1 MALHWIFGSSGSGK
15 TYYLYNHIIA
25 LSKEE
30 PSGKYLIIVPEQ
42 FTMQTQKDI
51 VMLSEAKGIM
61 NIDVLSFMRLAYRV
75 LSETPALDAPVLL
88 DEGKGMVIRKL
99 LLSHEKE
106 WKSFGNNI
114 KRAGFVEE
122 MKSIITEFLQYG
134 VDMDELERLR
144 KESEGKTLL
153 KTKLYDLSLLYKYYK
168 SYMEERYISAEEIL
182 KLLADYADSS
192 KLLKDAVIVFNGFTG
207 FTPIQYLL
215 LSKLL
220 KMAKDVYISVTIDR
234 DADPFMPAKPY
245 DLFYMSKTFIK
256 KCMDIAQKCG
266 VRVCQPVWTGKDN
279 GRIPWRFENNPEMQ
293 KLSANLFRQN
303 KKQSTDFTE
312 NHAVHIYEAEN
323 PYNESAFLIWKIN
336 FLVRE
341 RGMRYRDI
349 AVITGDMTLYGRL
362 LKEEFEDAGI
372 PYFMDYNRSI
382 LSNSF
387 IDMVLSLL
395 MIAEQGFLYENVMRF
410 LRNGIVRDY
419 LSFDSEMTDEL
430 DNYLLATGIRGNNL
444 WNMQWKSTDELNA
457 LRIKLTELIMPF
469 VNRMKDAVT
478 VTDYT
483 LALYTFIS
491 ENRIEEAVNEI
502 AEEYGK
508 NNNPYCKKEYEQIYR
523 IFIGLLE
530 QMAELMGDEE
540 LSVKEY
546 KELLKIGIT
555 EADVGVI
562 PIGTDAV
569 IVGDISRTR
578 LKHIKALFFAGVNEG
593 IVPKSVSGGGFLSDM
608 EREYLEKCKAMLAP
622 TARERVFSERFY
634 LYLNATKPSE
644 MLYISYSLRS
654 CKGEEMAPSS
664 FIRQIK
670 DIIGD
675 IQTERD
681 YRNEGVYGKLGIDKG
696 KSYWIKS
703 LREYAAGNEEYG
715 FEECFAILHG
725 NFMEYTDNKALFES
739 AFYTGESS
747 MISQEAAGLLYS
759 KEIISSIS
767 RLEKF
772 GACAFAHFLR
782 YGLMLQER
790 KEYKIDIPDIGNIFH
805 KIIEGFSRRLNAE
818 KISWRALDD
827 AVIKEWTS
835 EIASLV
841 CTEYGNGVMDST
853 GRYSYMKERIM
864 RVSESALCA
873 LCSHMK
879 AGKFEQMAY
888 EVSFDRITGAPSLN
902 YQLDNGNMMHLTG
915 KIDRIDICEEDDKVY
930 VKIIDYKSGEHV
942 FDAGKLYYGLN
953 LQLSVYL
960 LAAGDVL
967 KNAYPDKTIVPA
979 GILYFHINDPV
990 FEEDK
995 KREGAFVMR
1004 GPVNEKPP
1012 APYLIDTNLG
1022 DSGSGLN
1029 CGAVSEVIKAAVAKD
1044 GHFDKR
1050 RSDVIP
1056 EPYFKYLTSAAKDK
1070 MLSFAEKIMSG
1081 DTSIHPYMLGNEKAC
1096 TYCKYKAV
1104 CGFDAKFKGNSYKK
1118 FKPVD
1123 EDEIW
1128 KEWGERYGRQK

>member
-15 TYYLYNHIIA
+15 THYLYNHIIG

-75 LSETPALDAPVLL
+75 LSETPALRKPVLL

-106 WKSFGNNI
+106 WQSFGNNI
-114 KRAGFVEE
+114 NRAGFVEE

-134 VDMDELERLR
+134 IDIDELERLK
-144 KESEGKTLL
+144 KETGEKKLL
-153 KTKLYDLSLLYKYYK
+153 ETKLSDLLLLYKYYR

-182 KLLADYADSS
+182 KLLADYADGSE
-192 KLLKDAVIVFNGFTG
+192 LLKDSIIVLNGFTG
-207 FTPIQYLL
+207 FTPIQYML

-220 KMAKDVYISVTIDR
+220 MTAKDVYISVTIDR

-256 KCMDIAQKCG
+256 KCIDIAGKCG
-266 VRVCQPVWTGKDN
+266 VRVCEPVWTGKDD
-279 GRIPWRFENNPEMQ
+279 GRIPWRFVNNPDMQ
-293 KLSANLFRQN
+293 KLSANLFRQKVKTGGDSIGN
-303 KKQSTDFTE
+303 
-312 NHAVHIYEAEN
+312 NAIHIYEAEN
-323 PYNESAFLIWKIN
+323 PYEECAFLIWRIN
-336 FLVRE
+336 SLVRKS
-341 RGMRYRDI
+341 GMRYRDI

-362 LKEEFEDAGI
+362 LKERFEDAGI
-372 PYFMDYNRSI
+372 PFFMDYNRSI

-387 IDMVLSLL
+387 IDMVLSLM
-395 MIAEQGFLYENVMRF
+395 MIAEQGLLYENVMRF

-419 LSFDSEMTDEL
+419 LVFESEMTDEL

-444 WNMQWKSTDELNA
+444 WNTKWRSTDELNE

-469 VNRMKDAVT
+469 VEQMKAAKT

-483 LALYTFIS
+483 LALYSFIS
-491 ENRIEEAVNEI
+491 ENRIEDAIDEI
-502 AEEYGK
+502 AKQYGK

-530 QMAELMGDEE
+530 QMTELMGDEE

-555 EADVGVI
+555 ESDVGVI
-562 PIGTDAV
+562 PIGADAV

-578 LKHIKALFFAGVNEG
+578 LKHIKVLFFAGVNEG
-593 IVPKSVSGGGFLSDM
+593 IVPKSISGGGFLSDA
-608 EREYLEKCKAMLAP
+608 EREYLETCGAMLAP
-622 TARERVFSERFY
+622 TARERIFSERFY
-634 LYLNATKPSE
+634 LYLNATKPSD

-654 CKGEEMAPSS
+654 CKGEEMTPSS
-664 FIRQIK
+664 FIKQVK

-681 YRNEGVYGKLGIDKG
+681 YRNEGVYGKLGTDKG
-696 KSYWIKS
+696 KSYWIRS

-715 FEECFAILHG
+715 SEECFNILHG
-725 NFMEYTDNKALFES
+725 RFMGYQDNKTLFES

-747 MISQEAAGLLYS
+747 MISPEAAGLLYS

-782 YGLMLQER
+782 YGLLLQER

-805 KIIEGFSRRLNAE
+805 KIIEGFSKRLNAK
-818 KISWRALDD
+818 KISWRALDE
-827 AVIKEWTS
+827 AMIKEWTT
-835 EIASLV
+835 EIATLV
-841 CTEYGNGVMDST
+841 CTEYGDGVMEST
-853 GRYSYMKERIM
+853 GRYSYMKERII
-864 RVSESALCA
+864 RISESALCA
-873 LCSHMK
+873 LCDHMK

-888 EVSFDRITGAPSLN
+888 EVSFDRITGAASLN
-902 YQLDNGNMMHLTG
+902 YELDNGSMMHLNG
-915 KIDRIDICEEDDKVY
+915 KIDRIDICEENDKIY
-930 VKIIDYKSGEHV
+930 VKIIDYKSGAHV
-942 FDAGKLYYGLN
+942 FDAQKLYYGLN

-967 KNAYPDKTIVPA
+967 KNAYPDKTVVPA
-979 GILYFHINDPV
+979 GILYFHIDDPV

-995 KREGAFVMR
+995 KRDGAFVMR
-1004 GPVNEKPP
+1004 GPVNEKSPV
-1012 APYLIDTNLG
+1012 PYLIDANLG
-1022 DSGSGLN
+1022 SSETGLYE
-1029 CGAVSEVIKAAVAKD
+1029 GAVSDVIKAVVAKD

-1056 EPYFKYLTSAAKDK
+1056 EPYFKYLTSAAKEK
-1070 MLSFAEKIMSG
+1070 MLSFANEIMSG
-1081 DTSIHPYMLGNEKAC
+1081 DTSIHPYRLGDEKAC
-1096 TYCKYKAV
+1096 TYCEYKAV
-1104 CGFDAKFKGNSYKK
+1104 CGFDAKYKGNSYKK
-1118 FKPVD
+1118 LKPVD
-1123 EDEIW
+1123 EADIW
-1128 KEWGERYGRQK
+1128 KEWGERYGRK